1 MTPYSG
7 LGFFFTLALALLPAA
22 IAGLRGKNLRV
33 CGFAVTAVM
42 LLLIFDTPRK
52 LLTLALF
59 WAWQLALIFSYLH
72 VRKKS
77 EKRCVLWIFLLL
89 SLLPLIFTK
98 LSVFVKELSVF
109 SMLGIS
115 YVSFRAVQ
123 ILVEIYDGH
132 LTKLCPLD
140 VSYFLL
146 FFPSI
151 LSGPLDRYQ
160 RFSADLQKTRS
171 PEDYEALLREGLWR
185 LATGA
190 IYNFVLGNLIWQY
203 WVSCMPDTLL
213 GTLGYMYGYTLFMF
227 FNFAGYSRMAI
238 GTAYLLG
245 IEQPENFNQPFRSVD
260 MKDFWSRWH
269 ISLSTFLR
277 DYVYT
282 RFCMAALRGVG
293 RNLALVRA
301 GNFANCSQ
309 YLIDHPNYLLKQSSG
324 EDQQSEAE
332 QMQRQKPQPPAG
344 ARVFFERLKFFA
356 ARIENIVGAHEKP
369 MIRAVDQIRA
379 GQSVPESH
387 DKHRQNVPEIGAR
400 SSFLEPY

>member
-7 LGFFFTLALALLPAA
+7 LGFFFTLALALLPEA

-77 EKRCVLWIFLLL
+77 EKRYVLWIFLLL

-203 WVSCMPDTLL
+203 WVSCMPDTAIRFSCFL
-213 GTLGYMYGYTLFMF
+213 TSQAT
-227 FNFAGYSRMAI
+227 AAWRSERRICSASSSR
-238 GTAYLLG
+238 
-245 IEQPENFNQPFRSVD
+245 
-260 MKDFWSRWH
+260 K
-269 ISLSTFLR
+269 ISTSPS
-277 DYVYT
+277 
-282 RFCMAALRGVG
+282 GV
-293 RNLALVRA
+293 LT
-301 GNFANCSQ
+301 
-309 YLIDHPNYLLKQSSG
+309 
-324 EDQQSEAE
+324 
-332 QMQRQKPQPPAG
+332 
-344 ARVFFERLKFFA
+344 
-356 ARIENIVGAHEKP
+356 
-369 MIRAVDQIRA
+369 
-379 GQSVPESH
+379 
-387 DKHRQNVPEIGAR
+387 
-400 SSFLEPY
+400 